1 MRMHW
6 GNTALV
12 CGLLGG
18 AVQAHAVLMTVEAM
32 GTTYNSYDADGNFS
46 GARGSFNGRG
56 ITATWIFDTDAAPAG
71 VFGGALSSTADH
83 VALSN
88 WITGTVELHGSGSL
102 IDEATMGSVPD
113 FADMDSLHLGDEQVG
128 GEDNYSVSTFNW
140 DVGNS
145 PFAYEYFYS
154 TAFFKDIT
162 DDVLQGVSLGQTF
175 EWLDND
181 VSDYGTG
188 FFQYDR
194 LDPFNCTKS
203 SYTINSIRVY
213 AAVPEPASLGLF
225 VLGLA
230 GLGASRRI
238 ARLKK

>member
-1 MRMHW
+1 MRMQW
-6 GNTALV
+6 GSAALV
-12 CGLLGG
+12 CVLLGG

-32 GTTYNSYDADGNFS
+32 GATYNSYDADGYFS

-56 ITATWIFDTDAAPAG
+56 ITATWTFDTDAAPAE
-71 VFGGALSSTADH
+71 VFGGAFSSTADH
-83 VALSN
+83 VAFSN

-102 IDEATMGSVPD
+102 IDEAAMGSVPD
-113 FADMDSLHLGDEQVG
+113 FADMDSLHLGDEQAG
-128 GEDNYSVSTFNW
+128 KDNYSVSTFNW
-140 DVGNS
+140 DVGSS

-154 TAFFKDIT
+154 KAFFKDIT

-175 EWLDND
+175 EWIDD
-181 VSDYGTG
+181 DASDYGTG

-194 LDPFNCTKS
+194 LDPFNCTES
-203 SYTINSIRVY
+203 SYTIDSIRVY

-238 ARLKK
+238 ALKK